1 MKQGAT
7 LVATMTATDKTTLDD
22 DLNAAARTAQ
32 DFATSD
38 CRRGILVTRIGYA
51 SFVIELSSEV
61 AYGTTREKS
70 FPA

>member
-7 LVATMTATDKTTLDD
+7 LVATIKATDKTLDD
-22 DLNAAARTAQ
+22 DLNAAVRTAQ

-61 AYGTTREKS
+61 AYGSTRERS